1 MALPEKSDKS
11 QVTHLRNHDRQGH
24 FDLKLSSSQNAA
36 HYELHFDSPRGLRAG
51 AKTGLPAIRPKL
63 RPPPPVSNKRK
74 QTDVSQLPVKRAL
87 SHSGRL
93 ELFTFL
99 IDRGDGKTT
108 SERELAEAFGMS
120 VRLVEYHLL
129 VLEDAELVSNI
140 ADELGVGS
148 ESCYVATARL

>member
-1 MALPEKSDKS
+1 M
-11 QVTHLRNHDRQGH
+11 
-24 FDLKLSSSQNAA
+24 
-36 HYELHFDSPRGLRAG
+36 
-51 AKTGLPAIRPKL
+51 
-63 RPPPPVSNKRK
+63 
-74 QTDVSQLPVKRAL
+74 KRAL
-87 SHSGRL
+87 THSGRL

-129 VLEDAELVSNI
+129 VLEGTDLVANI